1 MKCTSCGATM
11 VAGRTDL
18 PFKVGRHAIV
28 VVRDTPVLECPACPE
43 FLIDDSDMER
53 IEQVLVSR
61 SPSTELEVVSFAA

>member
-11 VAGRTDL
+11 VEGHTDL

-28 VVRDTPVLECPACPE
+28 VVRGTPVLECPVCPE
-43 FLIDDSDMER
+43 FLIADRDMKK
-53 IEQVLVSR
+53 IEEVLAAT